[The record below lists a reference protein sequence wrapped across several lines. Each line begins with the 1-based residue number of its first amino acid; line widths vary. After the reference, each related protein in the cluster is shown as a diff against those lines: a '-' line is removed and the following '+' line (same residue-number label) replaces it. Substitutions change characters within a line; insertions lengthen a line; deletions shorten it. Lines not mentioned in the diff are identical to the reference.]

1 MAKSDYAY
9 APQRIQQEQEP
20 DFMTYTG
27 GEEGSFGLDDLAE
40 DHNYNVIEKQMM
52 SRFGMSEKTYD
63 RQEVI
68 DKWVNYNRKFN
79 VGNTLSVLG
88 EASYLSKAD
97 DKEKFNAL
105 NSYKLWDNMKGL
117 KYKYHKKSS
126 LTPEMVNLPNVDLML
141 VDSVHNYNHVSQELK
156 IHAQTVNKYIIL
168 FSLKCLL

>member
-1 MAKSDYAY
+1 MINAY
-9 APQRIQQEQEP
+9 EYLTSKKEEQEP

-27 GEEGSFGLDDLAE
+27 GEEGSFGLDDLAA

-88 EASYLSKAD
+88 EATGSLSITVVLTSTAGC
-97 DKEKFNAL
+97 AL
-105 NSYKLWDNMKGL
+105 R
-117 KYKYHKKSS
+117 
-126 LTPEMVNLPNVDLML
+126 NLSHSCGAAEFIP
-141 VDSVHNYNHVSQELK
+141 K
-156 IHAQTVNKYIIL
+156 
-168 FSLKCLL
+168 